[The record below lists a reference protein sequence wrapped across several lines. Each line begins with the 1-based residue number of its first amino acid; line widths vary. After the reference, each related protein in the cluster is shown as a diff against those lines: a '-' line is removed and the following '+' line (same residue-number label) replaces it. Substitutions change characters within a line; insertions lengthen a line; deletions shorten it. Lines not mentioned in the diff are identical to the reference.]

1 MKLLE
6 DIDLI
11 IEQLHTLQAR
21 SINTWQAKEI
31 YAIRRQLEEARND
44 YIKQGDRIKISKPFE
59 IICKECQAKQ
69 LRTEDYYVHL
79 RKQHNYQDQ
88 DASTEATDPLRN
100 YEAGITQ
107 LNNLLTEFTE
117 ARLEENHYG

>member
-11 IEQLHTLQAR
+11 IEQLHTLQACNM
-21 SINTWQAKEI
+21 NTAGI

>member
-1 MKLLE
+1 MKFLE
-6 DIDLI
+6 DIELI
-11 IEQLHTLQAR
+11 IEKLHTTTDL
-21 SINTWQAKEI
+21 
-31 YAIRRQLEEARND
+31 YVIRRLLEAARND

-79 RKQHNYQDQ
+79 RKQHQYSDEE
-88 DASTEATDPLRN
+88 ASTTATEPVRD
-100 YEAGITQ
+100 YETGITH
-107 LNNLLTEFTE
+107 LNDLLTEFTE